1 MTRVKRSAETEAMI
15 LDAARG
21 LLAEGGLPALSMRV
35 VAERVGLS
43 ATAIYHYFDGK
54 DDLVSSVVRG
64 GYQRFGVYLHEVM
77 EQHPAG
83 SLERETGRIPFDSSW
98 PRCSF
103 QATWVETLIRC
114 LARTLPWGTLE
125 LSLTSLQP
133 C

>member
-77 EQHPAG
+77 
-83 SLERETGRIPFDSSW
+83 
-98 PRCSF
+98 
-103 QATWVETLIRC
+103 
-114 LARTLPWGTLE
+114 
-125 LSLTSLQP
+125 
-133 C
+133 